1 MHFFEDDVQR
11 LASFAFA
18 LCVGLI
24 PIASDRAAAEGPGS
38 IIRVW
43 PLEGGG
49 PSGVGSTAFRILY
62 RSTGLN
68 GSRSKSRAPS
78 SSRLARR
85 RRRDAT

>member
-49 PSGVGSTAFRILY
+49 PSGAGSTALLVTDLDKRVA
-62 RSTGLN
+62 
-68 GSRSKSRAPS
+68 GSVLLHQR
-78 SSRLARR
+78 
-85 RRRDAT
+85 